1 MANTFKRKD
10 DHYTK
15 VDNKSNLKTSSDKKI
30 ISNIDNSD
38 DVKNHKK
45 FFFFLFL

>member
-10 DHYTK
+10 DQYTK
-15 VDNKSNLKTSSDKKI
+15 VDNKSNIKMSSDKKI

-38 DVKNHKK
+38 DV
-45 FFFFLFL
+45 